1 MLAQVI
7 VPGKARGGAALPVG
21 LAATGRFAPMAATA
35 LRPKPPIVV
44 DHVVGD
50 GEVVRD
56 LARAHGPYWQ
66 PGRMLVSSGP
76 VRGTAAGEG
85 TITEADPALVGPV
98 FRGDWAFGEDR
109 IPGAEALLHHD
120 GFIAAAG
127 QMYDTDVVVPEQ
139 VYVNL
144 TTPLPRQGFSH
155 TDIPEFRGLDRTNAP
170 AWLLSAMGVSG
181 CFEAERIHIVTAVA
195 WFYRGEAG
203 GLRYWPEGPDGPS
216 VLHDDTWNTAVVGD
230 NDLMPHE
237 VQRVGPRGSMPP
249 AGMTIHSEL
258 VHDDGRWHIVDGDDV
273 LASYDDD
280 QVRLSLS
287 WKAKVYPDEAARRRA
302 EAGVDGVT
310 LDEALDRLAADLA
323 GSDHPEPLAG
333 RSVAEPGL
341 REQLTRRYSA
351 YRVSAPP
358 A

>member
-1 MLAQVI
+1 
-7 VPGKARGGAALPVG
+7 
-21 LAATGRFAPMAATA
+21 MASTA
-35 LRPKPPIVV
+35 VRPKPPIVL
-44 DHVVGD
+44 DHVVED

-56 LARAHGPYWQ
+56 MARANGPYWQ
-66 PGRMLVSSGP
+66 PGRMLASSGA
-76 VRGTAAGEG
+76 VRGTADGDG
-85 TITEADPALVGPV
+85 TVSEVDPALVGPV
-98 FRGDWAFGEDR
+98 FRGDWAFGEALVE
-109 IPGAEALLHHD
+109 GAEALLHHP
-120 GFIAAAG
+120 GFIRAAG
-127 QMYDTDVVVPEQ
+127 EIFGTDVVVPEQ

-144 TTPLPRQGFSH
+144 TTPLPRTGFSH

-181 CFEAERIHIVTAVA
+181 CFEPERIHIVTAVA

-216 VLHDDTWNTAVVGD
+216 VLQEDTWNTAVVGD
-230 NDLMPHE
+230 NDRMPHE

-273 LASYDDD
+273 LATYDDV

-287 WKAKVYPDEAARRRA
+287 WKAKVYADEGERLRA
-302 EAGVDGVT
+302 EAGADGVT
-310 LDEALDRLAADLA
+310 LAAALDRLAADLA
-323 GSDHPEPLAG
+323 VSDAPEELAG
-333 RSVAEPGL
+333 RSVEDPAL

-351 YRVSAPP
+351 YVISGPP
-358 A
+358 GRPVAG